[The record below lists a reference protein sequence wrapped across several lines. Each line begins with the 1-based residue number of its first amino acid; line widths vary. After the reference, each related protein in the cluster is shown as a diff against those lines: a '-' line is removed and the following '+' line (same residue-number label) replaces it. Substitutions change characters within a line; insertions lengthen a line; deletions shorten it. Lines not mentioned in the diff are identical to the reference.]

1 MVDISWRMPFTI
13 EKRQFRLTA
22 DDVVELTHKG
32 KESAE
37 NDAFSGARAQVLMT
51 LNDRG
56 ATTIKELAND
66 TRLPIDRVKAVV
78 GDLMSRAFVRKVGYE
93 G

>member
-1 MVDISWRMPFTI
+1 MVDIHLPFMRDR
-13 EKRQFRLTA
+13 RQFRLTA
-22 DDVVELTHKG
+22 DDVVELTAKG

-37 NDAFSGARAQVLMT
+37 TDAFSGARAQVLMA

-56 ATTIKELAND
+56 ATTIKELSSD

-78 GDLMSRAFVRKVGYE
+78 ADLMSRASVRKVGYE